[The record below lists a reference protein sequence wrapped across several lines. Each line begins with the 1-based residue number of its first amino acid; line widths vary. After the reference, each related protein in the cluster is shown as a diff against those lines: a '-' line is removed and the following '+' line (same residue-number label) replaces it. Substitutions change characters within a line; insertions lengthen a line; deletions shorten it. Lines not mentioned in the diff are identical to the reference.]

1 MNSMTAWIFL
11 ATGLVLLVVGGDA
24 LVRGAV
30 SVAARLRISPL
41 IVGLTLV
48 GFGTSTPEL
57 AASVKAALSG
67 SPDIA
72 VGNVVGSNIAN
83 ILLILGL
90 SALVR
95 PLLCA
100 RNAVKRDGLVAAVAA
115 GLLVGV
121 ALFGTVPRFV
131 GAVFLLLLGGDV
143 VATYLIERRESSAS
157 ADLHRAEAELVVPL
171 PGSTWIPL
179 ALVAAGIAGVVIGAS
194 MLIDGALVI
203 ARAAGI
209 SEAVIGL
216 TLVAVGTSLPELTV
230 SIIAA
235 IKRQGDVA
243 FGNIVGSNIFNILG
257 ILGITALIQPLAIP
271 AQFVQ
276 LDIWVMAAAT
286 LAMLAFATTN
296 WRLDR
301 WEGGLFLAFYCA
313 YLWLLFNP
321 GAMVALGLAVGR

>member
-1 MNSMTAWIFL
+1 MVAWISL
-11 ATGLVLLVVGGDA
+11 AAGLVLLLAGGDA

-72 VGNVVGSNIAN
+72 VGNVIGSNIAN

-90 SALVR
+90 AALVR
-95 PLLCA
+95 PLICA
-100 RNAVKRDGLVAAVAA
+100 RNAITRDGIVAVIAA
-115 GLLVGV
+115 GLLVII
-121 ALFGTVPRFV
+121 ALFGIMPRV
-131 GAVFLLLLGGDV
+131 IGAAFIVLLGVYV
-143 VATYLIERRESSAS
+143 VATYFVERGTRTPSAE
-157 ADLHRAEAELVVPL
+157 LHRSEAACASPL
-171 PGSTWIPL
+171 QGPLWIPL

-216 TLVAVGTSLPELTV
+216 TLVAVGTSLPELVV
-230 SIIAA
+230 SIIAT
-235 IKRQGDVA
+235 IKRESDVA

-257 ILGITALIQPLAIP
+257 ILGVTALIQPLTIP
-271 AQFVQ
+271 TRFVQ
-276 LDIWVMAAAT
+276 FDIWVMAAAT
-286 LAMLAFATTN
+286 LAMLVFALTSR
-296 WRLDR
+296 RLGR
-301 WEGGLFLAFYCA
+301 WEGGLFFAAYCA

-321 GAMVALGLAVGR
+321 SAMTALGLMAGR